1 MDRAAKLI
9 SRLPLPRGCVT
20 PEELARAAWPQ
31 AVGRRIA
38 SRARAVALAD
48 STLIVEVED
57 EVWQG
62 QLSTLRSQILARLKE
77 VLGKEIVADMDL
89 RVRIPRRLP
98 QRAEQAQLSPDEAER
113 IEDPVLRRL
122 YKLSRKRSLA

>member
-1 MDRAAKLI
+1 MDRAVKLI
-9 SRLPLPRGCVT
+9 SRLSLPRGCVT

-38 SRARAVALAD
+38 SRTRAVALAD

>member
-1 MDRAAKLI
+1 MDRAVKLI
-9 SRLPLPRGCVT
+9 SRLPLPKGCVT
-20 PEELARAAWPQ
+20 AEELARAAWPQ

-38 SRARAVALAD
+38 SRARAVALAE
-48 STLIVEVED
+48 STLIVEAED

-77 VLGKEIVADMDL
+77 VLGKEIVADIDF
-89 RVRIPRRLP
+89 RVRVPRRLP

>member
-1 MDRAAKLI
+1 MDRAVKLI
-9 SRLPLPRGCVT
+9 SRLSLPRGCVT

-48 STLIVEVED
+48 STLIVEVD

>member
-1 MDRAAKLI
+1 M
-9 SRLPLPRGCVT
+9 T

-113 IEDPVLRRL
+113 IEDPVLRRV

>member
-9 SRLPLPRGCVT
+9 PRLALPRGCVT
-20 PEELARAAWPQ
+20 PEELVRAAWPQ
-31 AVGRRIA
+31 AVGQRIA
-38 SRARAVALAD
+38 SRARAVALAG
-48 STLIVEVED
+48 STLIVEAED

-62 QLSTLRSQILARLKE
+62 QLSTLRGQILARLKE
-77 VLGKEIVADMDL
+77 VLAREIVADIDF

-98 QRAEQAQLSPDEAER
+98 QRAQQAQLPADEAER

>member
-1 MDRAAKLI
+1 MDRAVKLI
-9 SRLPLPRGCVT
+9 SRLSLPKGCVT

>member
-9 SRLPLPRGCVT
+9 SRLSLPRGCVT

-57 EVWQG
+57 EIWQG

>member
-1 MDRAAKLI
+1 MDRAVKLI
-9 SRLPLPRGCVT
+9 SRLSLPKGCVT

-57 EVWQG
+57 EGWQG